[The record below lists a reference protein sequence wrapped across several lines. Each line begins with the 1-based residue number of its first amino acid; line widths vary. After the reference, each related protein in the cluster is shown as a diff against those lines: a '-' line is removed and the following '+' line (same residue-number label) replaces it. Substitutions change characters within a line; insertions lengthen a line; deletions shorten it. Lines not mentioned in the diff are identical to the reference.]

1 MKEPNLEV
9 NIAGIKMKN
18 PVMAASGTFG
28 YGTEYPEI
36 SKYKL
41 NELGAIV
48 LKSVTLNPRPGNSP
62 IRIAETS
69 AGMLNSIGL
78 QNIGVK
84 ALIKEKLPELKSV
97 GTNIIINIAGSTID
111 EYVETAKILG
121 QAREEIAA
129 LEINISCP
137 NVKKGGL
144 AFGTDPEVIRE
155 LIGRVKE
162 AADALAVIAKL
173 TPNVTDVT
181 AIARAA
187 AEAGADAVSLIN
199 TVLGMAIDIQTK
211 RPVLESN
218 VGGLSGPAIKPI
230 ALRMIHQVSQAF
242 KIEGIKIPII
252 GLGGIWDA
260 EDALS
265 LIIAGANA
273 VQIGTA
279 NFYDPFVCH
288 KVISGIKEFLIK
300 ERCSDIN
307 CLVGSLKPHS
317 YGD

>member
-41 NELGAIV
+41 DELGAIV
-48 LKSVTLNPRPGNSP
+48 LKSVTLNPRPGNP
-62 IRIAETS
+62 PVRIAETS

-78 QNIGVK
+78 QNIGVE
-84 ALIKEKLPELKSV
+84 ALIKEKLPELKSI
-97 GTNIIINIAGSTID
+97 GTNVIINIAGSTID
-111 EYVETAKILG
+111 EYVEVAKIVSRVKEVAG
-121 QAREEIAA
+121 

-162 AADALAVIAKL
+162 AAGTLAVIAKL

-181 AIARAA
+181 LIARAA
-187 AEAGADAVSLIN
+187 AEAGADAISLIN

-218 VGGLSGPAIKPI
+218 TGGLSGPAIKPI
-230 ALRMIHQVSQAF
+230 ALRMVYQVSQAF
-242 KIEGIKIPII
+242 KEEGIKIPII

-265 LIIAGANA
+265 FIIAGANA
-273 VQIGTA
+273 IQIGTA
-279 NFYDPFVCH
+279 NFHDPFVCH

-307 CLVGSLKPHS
+307 CLVGSLEPHS
-317 YGD
+317 

>member
-1 MKEPNLEV
+1 MKEPSLEV

-28 YGTEYPEI
+28 YGTEYQEI
-36 SKYKL
+36 SKCRL

-48 LKSVTLNPRPGNSP
+48 LKSVTLNPREGNPP

-84 ALIKEKLPELKSV
+84 ALIKEKLPELKSI

-111 EYVETAKILG
+111 EYVEV
-121 QAREEIAA
+121 ARIISQSKEVAG
-129 LEINISCP
+129 LEVNISCP

-162 AADALAVIAKL
+162 AAGSLPVIAKL
-173 TPNVTDVT
+173 TPNVTDIT
-181 AIARAA
+181 LIARAA
-187 AEAGADAVSLIN
+187 ARAGADAVSLIN
-199 TVLGMAIDIQTK
+199 TILGMAIDIQTK
-211 RPVLESN
+211 KPVLESN

-230 ALRMIHQVSQAF
+230 ALRMVYQVSQAF
-242 KIEGIKIPII
+242 KEEGIKIPII

-265 LIIAGANA
+265 FIIAGANA

-288 KVISGIKEFLIK
+288 KVISGMREFLVK
-300 ERCSDIN
+300 ERCEDIN
-307 CLVGSLKPHS
+307 HLVGSLRPHFE
-317 YGD
+317 D